1 MMTTSSEYIWKD
13 VVGYEGLYIV
23 NRGGI
28 VISLERTYTD
38 SNGIT
43 RTNKRSVLTFE
54 TTMSDNPRVT
64 LTKDGVSTKHK
75 CFDLVAKA
83 FKDIKI

>member
-1 MMTTSSEYIWKD
+1 MKTTNSKLVWKD
-13 VVGYEGLYIV
+13 VVDYEGLYII
-23 NRGGI
+23 NRNGV

-38 SNGIT
+38 SNGVT
-43 RTNKRSVLTFE
+43 RTNKRHTLKLE
-54 TTMSDNPRVT
+54 TTMSNCPRVT

-75 CFDLVAKA
+75 CFHLVAKA